1 MLDIAFGPRR
11 EPGDLQKHERHRAKP
26 QRDGKRGSRRL
37 EKGRNVY
44 PGYKPRV
51 VRHKYEHEQRTQK
64 EQVFSRVFFA
74 QKIGEKPVKVLH
86 RVFKQILEEPRLFP
100 QVSRRQKADER
111 RRGDHRKHGDDLG
124 GYVEYPEYFN
134 DRVRYLTHLSDWVMG
149 EIVEVENNPYRG
161 TIIAA
166 KDSLGRIYWGEKDYF
181 NPIID
186 DQEGEK
192 LKDIICE
199 RIRQLETGEVKAISN
214 EQVFAEIQNRYG
226 F

>member
-1 MLDIAFGPRR
+1 MTQRMEKLLIF
-11 EPGDLQKHERHRAKP
+11 AKSKWFMEIG
-26 QRDGKRGSRRL
+26 QRVNIS
-37 EKGRNVY
+37 
-44 PGYKPRV
+44 P
-51 VRHKYEHEQRTQK
+51 
-64 EQVFSRVFFA
+64 
-74 QKIGEKPVKVLH
+74 
-86 RVFKQILEEPRLFP
+86 
-100 QVSRRQKADER
+100 
-111 RRGDHRKHGDDLG
+111 
-124 GYVEYPEYFN
+124 
-134 DRVRYLTHLSDWVMG
+134 YLTHLSDWVMG